1 MAVHGGPK
9 IATSGLVLSLDGSN
23 IKSFKGTPATN
34 LLYSLINVNGEVNN
48 TDFKSSYG
56 NETVFIPSLGY
67 KTVRYCNIYNNY
79 PTSGN
84 CCPSLFQYGGN
95 ILSQIITVSPS
106 TTYTYEII
114 YKVASGYTNA
124 NYMYRY
130 EYNSGAYVTEAG
142 VHSEANR
149 TSLGDGWYHA
159 WGQFTT
165 QATTNNL
172 WLTGMWYYQYAV
184 YDKVSV
190 AAVSLHQGTYVIPP
204 EHMLTAQ
211 QNRGTTLATGGGWAD
226 LTGNGNNGELVNGP
240 SYSSGSIVFD
250 GSNDS
255 IIIPENSAL
264 NTQTPTVEV
273 WVKTNATTQY
283 GFWFEKGQ
291 VNTQYSLFQ
300 EGANIVWRQNFG
312 GGITNL
318 VINAPTYM
326 NTTSWYQVVG
336 TYTSGTRI
344 VYINGVLVGSDAQTG
359 TIATNT
365 NGMSIGV
372 FGGYNGAR
380 GYYYNGNIASVK
392 IYNRALTADE
402 IQQNF
407 NATRGRFGV

>member
-1 MAVHGGPK
+1 LYVDA
-9 IATSGLVLSLDGSN
+9 AN
-23 IKSFKGTPATN
+23 YKSFKGTPATN
-34 LLYSLINVNGEVNN
+34 LLYSITNAYGEINNA
-48 TDFKSSYG
+48 DFKTSYG
-56 NETVFIPSLGY
+56 NETVFIPALGY
-67 KTVRYCNIYNNY
+67 KTVRYCNIYNDG
-79 PTSGN
+79 SVS
-84 CCPSLFQYGGN
+84 CCPSPFFYGGN
-95 ILSQIITVSPS
+95 SVSQNITVSPS

-130 EYNSGAYVTEAG
+130 EYNSGAYVGEAG

-165 QATTNNL
+165 TATTNSL
-172 WLTGMWYYQYAV
+172 QLTGMWYYQYAV

-190 AAVSLHQGTYVIPP
+190 AAVSLHQGTYIIPP
-204 EHMLTAQ
+204 EHMLTPQ
-211 QNRGTTLATGGGWAD
+211 ENRGATVATGGGWAD
-226 LTGNGNNGELVNGP
+226 LIGNGNNGELVNGP
-240 SYSSGSIVFD
+240 TYSSGSIVFD

-273 WVKTNATTQY
+273 WVKTNATTQN

-300 EGANIVWRQNFG
+300 EGGVIQWRM
-312 GGITNL
+312 NL
-318 VINAPTYM
+318 DGSVNNLSTTTATYM
-326 NTTSWYQVVG
+326 NTSNWYQVVG
-336 TYTSGTRI
+336 TYTSGTRR

-359 TIATNT
+359 TITTNA

-380 GYYYNGNIASVK
+380 GYYYSGNIASVK
-392 IYNRALTADE
+392 IYNKALTAAE
-402 IQQNF
+402 VSQNF
-407 NATRGRFGV
+407 NALRGRYGI